1 MPRAA
6 TLDRVAP
13 ARSRSDPASRRPA
26 LKVVPGRTPAARKA
40 APTPVTYDKND
51 LLKRF
56 APLVRHVVER
66 VAATLPRNVDHEDL
80 YSAGV
85 LGLLDAHAKF
95 DTGKGVKFETY
106 AVWRIKGAVLD
117 QLRALDW
124 ASRSMR
130 RKARNLDGVTRKLDQ
145 KLGRA
150 ASEDEVARELKMSRD
165 DFYRLLDHVRGAVLV
180 SLDETRTNDG
190 EDQGTLADHLADPNA
205 AGPRG
210 ARSRTTSS
218 AGVLLHTI
226 DHAARAGAAGGGALL
241 LRAPHAQGDRPDAG
255 HLGVARLA
263 GPHPRDDPAAAA
275 PAEGDDAARRG
286 GLSVGGVEGMQPPWE
301 ALERPTRGRS
311 RSLEAAGDADRGGR
325 AARTSREWWGE
336 QQAWNARVLSVLG
349 VHHEIN
355 NALVGVRGNAQ
366 LLLMNPA
373 AQHPGLPRTTGG
385 RTP

>member
-6 TLDRVAP
+6 LAPTRRTTAKRAAPP
-13 ARSRSDPASRRPA
+13 ARRPV
-26 LKVVPGRTPAARKA
+26 LKVVPGRKPAAPA
-40 APTPVTYDKND
+40 PAPTPTPVTYGKND

-85 LGLLDAHAKF
+85 LGLLDAHEKF

-180 SLDETRTNDG
+180 SLDESRTNDG

-205 AGPRG
+205 EDHEAALEDRQQ
-210 ARSRTTSS
+210 RQ
-218 AGVLLHTI
+218 VMLNTI
-226 DHAARAGAAGGGALL
+226 DHLPEQERLVVALYYYEHLTLKEIGRTLGISESRVSQVHTRAMTR
-241 LRAPHAQGDRPDAG
+241 LR
-255 HLGVARLA
+255 LRLQKA
-263 GPHPRDDPAAAA
+263 MTLH
-275 PAEGDDAARRG
+275 E
-286 GLSVGGVEGMQPPWE
+286 
-301 ALERPTRGRS
+301 
-311 RSLEAAGDADRGGR
+311 EAA
-325 AARTSREWWGE
+325 
-336 QQAWNARVLSVLG
+336 
-349 VHHEIN
+349 
-355 NALVGVRGNAQ
+355 
-366 LLLMNPA
+366 
-373 AQHPGLPRTTGG
+373 
-385 RTP
+385 

>member
-6 TLDRVAP
+6 TLVASARKKSARSTRSAAADPRSARVA
-13 ARSRSDPASRRPA
+13 RRPA
-26 LKVVPGRTPAARKA
+26 LRLVPTRKTAPARAASAAATRVVSRPLPARPVAAKPAPARVNGVARPGPAI
-40 APTPVTYDKND
+40 TYDKND

-95 DTGKGVKFETY
+95 DTRKGVKFETY

-150 ASEDEVARELKMSRD
+150 ASEEEVARELKMSRD

-180 SLDETRTNDG
+180 SLDEARTNDG
-190 EDQGTLADHLADPNA
+190 EDQGTLADHLADPNSIDLE
-205 AGPRG
+205 
-210 ARSRTTSS
+210 SRLEDDQTKRM
-218 AGVLLHTI
+218 LLRTI
-226 DHAARAGAAGGGALL
+226 DLLPEQERLVVALYYYEHLTLKEIGRTLGISESRVSQVHTRAMSRMKLRMQRAA
-241 LRAPHAQGDRPDAG
+241 
-255 HLGVARLA
+255 
-263 GPHPRDDPAAAA
+263 
-275 PAEGDDAARRG
+275 
-286 GLSVGGVEGMQPPWE
+286 
-301 ALERPTRGRS
+301 S
-311 RSLEAAGDADRGGR
+311 RHDEAA
-325 AARTSREWWGE
+325 
-336 QQAWNARVLSVLG
+336 
-349 VHHEIN
+349 
-355 NALVGVRGNAQ
+355 
-366 LLLMNPA
+366 
-373 AQHPGLPRTTGG
+373 
-385 RTP
+385 

>member
-6 TLDRVAP
+6 AP
-13 ARSRSDPASRRPA
+13 AASARKKTTTSRRPA
-26 LKVVPGRTPAARKA
+26 LKVVNGRRPQTTTRTTTPAVKTVAKAVVAVAEAPKA
-40 APTPVTYDKND
+40 ATYNKND

-95 DTGKGVKFETY
+95 DTHKGVKFETY

-150 ASEDEVARELKMSRD
+150 ASEDEVDRELKMSRE

-180 SLDETRTNDG
+180 SLDESRGNDG
-190 EDQGTLADHLADPNA
+190 DDSSTLADHLADPNVVDLE
-205 AGPRG
+205 
-210 ARSRTTSS
+210 ARLQDDQTRRM
-218 AGVLLHTI
+218 LLRTI
-226 DHAARAGAAGGGALL
+226 DQLPEQERLVVALYYY
-241 LRAPHAQGDRPDAG
+241 
-255 HLGVARLA
+255 
-263 GPHPRDDPAAAA
+263 
-275 PAEGDDAARRG
+275 
-286 GLSVGGVEGMQPPWE
+286 E
-301 ALERPTRGRS
+301 ALTLKEIGRTLNISESRVSQVHTRAMS
-311 RSLEAAGDADRGGR
+311 RLKLRMQKTAVAFDEAA
-325 AARTSREWWGE
+325 
-336 QQAWNARVLSVLG
+336 
-349 VHHEIN
+349 
-355 NALVGVRGNAQ
+355 
-366 LLLMNPA
+366 
-373 AQHPGLPRTTGG
+373 
-385 RTP
+385 

>member
-6 TLDRVAP
+6 LAPTRRTTPKRTPTP
-13 ARSRSDPASRRPA
+13 ARRPV
-26 LKVVPGRTPAARKA
+26 LKIVPGRKPAA
-40 APTPVTYDKND
+40 PVSTPVTYGKND

-85 LGLLDAHAKF
+85 LGLLDAHEKF

-165 DFYRLLDHVRGAVLV
+165 DFYRLLDHVAHERREALEQVVLRVRDGRRRRRGRRRGATAH
-180 SLDETRTNDG
+180 ER
-190 EDQGTLADHLADPNA
+190 Q
-205 AGPRG
+205 
-210 ARSRTTSS
+210 
-218 AGVLLHTI
+218 
-226 DHAARAGAAGGGALL
+226 
-241 LRAPHAQGDRPDAG
+241 
-255 HLGVARLA
+255 
-263 GPHPRDDPAAAA
+263 
-275 PAEGDDAARRG
+275 ARRG
-286 GLSVGGVEGMQPPWE
+286 GLGLRGGGGSGHWDSLGLRPEAVEGWT
-301 ALERPTRGRS
+301 ATSGRS
-311 RSLEAAGDADRGGR
+311 PDEAWATDAPPGRGTPPR
-325 AARTSREWWGE
+325 PETGE
-336 QQAWNARVLSVLG
+336 TR
-349 VHHEIN
+349 
-355 NALVGVRGNAQ
+355 
-366 LLLMNPA
+366 
-373 AQHPGLPRTTGG
+373 
-385 RTP
+385 

>member
-6 TLDRVAP
+6 TLAAP
-13 ARSRSDPASRRPA
+13 ARKKAATRNPRTARASAMRASTTPASPGRRSSLRRPA
-26 LKVVPGRTPAARKA
+26 LQVVPGRRPAPRQRSGAGPVLRSGVRRAVAVGGVQARVRDARAPRLAPARLTTSVASVARVAAARPEP
-40 APTPVTYDKND
+40 APQAITYNKND

-95 DTGKGVKFETY
+95 DTRKGVKFETY

-150 ASEDEVARELKMSRD
+150 ASEEEVARELKMSRD

-180 SLDETRTNDG
+180 SLDHARTSDG
-190 EDQGTLADHLADPNA
+190 EEQGTLADHLADPNTVDLE
-205 AGPRG
+205 
-210 ARSRTTSS
+210 ARLEDDQTRRM
-218 AGVLLHTI
+218 LLQTI
-226 DHAARAGAAGGGALL
+226 DLLPEQERLVVALYYYEHLTLKEIGRTLGISESRVSQVHTRAMSRMKLRMQRAA
-241 LRAPHAQGDRPDAG
+241 
-255 HLGVARLA
+255 
-263 GPHPRDDPAAAA
+263 
-275 PAEGDDAARRG
+275 
-286 GLSVGGVEGMQPPWE
+286 
-301 ALERPTRGRS
+301 TRHD
-311 RSLEAAGDADRGGR
+311 EAA
-325 AARTSREWWGE
+325 
-336 QQAWNARVLSVLG
+336 
-349 VHHEIN
+349 
-355 NALVGVRGNAQ
+355 
-366 LLLMNPA
+366 
-373 AQHPGLPRTTGG
+373 
-385 RTP
+385 

>member
-6 TLDRVAP
+6 TLT
-13 ARSRSDPASRRPA
+13 ARRSTPKSKPEARRPV
-26 LKVVPGRTPAARKA
+26 LKVVPGRKPVPVAEPPAASA
-40 APTPVTYDKND
+40 SPTPVTYDKND

-150 ASEDEVARELKMSRD
+150 ASEEEVARELKMSRE

-180 SLDETRTNDG
+180 SLDETRTQDG
-190 EDQGTLADHLADPNA
+190 EDQGTLADHLADPSA
-205 AGPRG
+205 PDLEEHLESEQERHLMMGVIDQLPEQERLVVALYYYEHMTLKEIGRTLG
-210 ARSRTTSS
+210 ISESRVSQ
-218 AGVLLHTI
+218 VHT
-226 DHAARAGAAGGGALL
+226 RAMSR
-241 LRAPHAQGDRPDAG
+241 LRMRMHKAMSMD
-255 HLGVARLA
+255 
-263 GPHPRDDPAAAA
+263 
-275 PAEGDDAARRG
+275 
-286 GLSVGGVEGMQPPWE
+286 
-301 ALERPTRGRS
+301 
-311 RSLEAAGDADRGGR
+311 EAA
-325 AARTSREWWGE
+325 
-336 QQAWNARVLSVLG
+336 
-349 VHHEIN
+349 
-355 NALVGVRGNAQ
+355 
-366 LLLMNPA
+366 
-373 AQHPGLPRTTGG
+373 
-385 RTP
+385 

>member
-6 TLDRVAP
+6 SLPARRTASKTAAP
-13 ARSRSDPASRRPA
+13 ARRPE
-26 LKVVPGRTPAARKA
+26 LKVVAGRKPAAA
-40 APTPVTYDKND
+40 PIASVAVADAPTPVTYDKNN

-150 ASEDEVARELKMSRD
+150 ASEEEVARELKMSRE

-180 SLDETRTNDG
+180 SLDESRTQDG
-190 EDQGTLADHLADPNA
+190 DDQGSLSDHLADPSA
-205 AGPRG
+205 PDLEERLETEQERHLMMGVIDQLPEQERLVVALYYYEHMTLKEIGRTLG
-210 ARSRTTSS
+210 ISESRVSQ
-218 AGVLLHTI
+218 VHT
-226 DHAARAGAAGGGALL
+226 RAMSR
-241 LRAPHAQGDRPDAG
+241 LRLRMNKA
-255 HLGVARLA
+255 
-263 GPHPRDDPAAAA
+263 
-275 PAEGDDAARRG
+275 
-286 GLSVGGVEGMQPPWE
+286 M
-301 ALERPTRGRS
+301 
-311 RSLEAAGDADRGGR
+311 SLDEAA
-325 AARTSREWWGE
+325 
-336 QQAWNARVLSVLG
+336 
-349 VHHEIN
+349 
-355 NALVGVRGNAQ
+355 
-366 LLLMNPA
+366 
-373 AQHPGLPRTTGG
+373 
-385 RTP
+385 